1 MTNIED
7 AVRQAIEVAPAR
19 KFSESI
25 DLAINLHNIDLS
37 LPANRVDVEIILP
50 HGVGKP
56 AKIAVFAAERL
67 LCGPRVPVQIVS
79 SQAMRS
85 KS

>member
-1 MTNIED
+1 MTSIEE

-37 LPANRVDVEIILP
+37 LPGNRVDVEIILP

-56 AKIAVFAAERL
+56 AKMLFSLQERL
-67 LCGPRVPVQIVS
+67 PCGLRVPVQIES
-79 SQAMRS
+79 LRR
-85 KS
+85 